1 MSFTTS
7 SFLRRALT
15 ADAVLTGATA
25 AVMIVAGD
33 VVAGLLEMPV
43 ALLRYAGIGL
53 IPFVAYVFYL
63 SRRASLTGASV
74 WLVIAFNVAWVIA
87 SGVLLLSGQI
97 QPNAF
102 GFAFVIVQA
111 IAVAAFAEMQ
121 YVGLR
126 GIRA

>member
-7 SFLRRALT
+7 TFLRRALT
-15 ADAVLTGATA
+15 ADAVLSGGTA
-25 AVMIVAGD
+25 AVMIVAAD
-33 VVAGLLEMPV
+33 VAAGLLDVPA

-63 SRRASLTGASV
+63 SRRASLRSASV
-74 WLVIAFNVAWVIA
+74 WVVIAINVAWVIA
-87 SGVLLLSGQI
+87 SGVLLVSGQI

-102 GFAFVIVQA
+102 GYAFVIAQA
-111 IAVAAFAEMQ
+111 IAVAVFAEMQ

-126 GIRA
+126 GNPA